1 MDDYYANTIGVGD
14 VMYLIELA
22 NTTVLLRNLGSV
34 NSELELAVF
43 LGFCK
48 SKKDKYIFI
57 LLESFFPE
65 GLG

>member
-43 LGFCK
+43 LGFCE
-48 SKKDKYIFI
+48 SKKHKYIFI
-57 LLESFFPE
+57 
-65 GLG
+65 